1 MKKFLLIFVI
11 FLFIGCTPPEG
22 YSKAY
27 LIYKWGDLEDY
38 ANIIMLIS
46 LCIYPAMNVLFCER
60 KNNDIRRK
68 IISKS
73 YFFKKYKN

>member
-11 FLFIGCTPPEG
+11 FLFVGCAPSVTELHTNTLPEG

-38 ANIIMLIS
+38 ANIIMYIS
-46 LCIYPAMNVLFCER
+46 SNECIILR
-60 KNNDIRRK
+60 KEK
-68 IISKS
+68 
-73 YFFKKYKN
+73 